1 MPLRLES
8 ALRAEGATGHPVPP
22 AASSRDPRR
31 WVRFLAIG
39 ALVLIG
45 ARISLPQ
52 GIEVGHVAA
61 LVLLPVWLPV
71 VRRYRWGW
79 ALFGTGVLAALSGIW
94 LTFFNA
100 GDHSTDGSLLTS
112 TTVLLVGA
120 LLAIG
125 VVLWAR
131 RVLPES
137 SVTLWFGVGLLL
149 AVNPGSPLY
158 PSNPWKF
165 GFAVPVAIIALSLA
179 HKSGRRW
186 LQLLVLGA
194 LTVASGLNDSRSAF
208 AILLLAAIIVAF
220 QVIPKGKN
228 RSLSAVRMVLGLGG
242 LTAVVYNLGQ
252 ALILDGYLG
261 ASTQARTLQQVET
274 SGSLILGGRPELAA
288 TWALFRHQW
297 WGFGSGTVPSVTD
310 ITAAKTGMAAI
321 NYAPDNGYVE
331 VYLFGGHYE
340 LHSIA
345 GDFFA
350 HFGLPG
356 LLFLVVVVIV
366 AVWGIAIRIADRT
379 ATGVIVFAT
388 ATSLWGVGFSPFYSA
403 EPLFVLMLGMLA
415 IPLTAR
421 PTGDARRTA
430 LRRAVS
436 VAPPRAPV
444 PVAIPDTRPPR
455 GSRAR

>member
-1 MPLRLES
+1 MSLRVES
-8 ALRAEGATGHPVPP
+8 APRGVGTPGHPEPRTPVE
-22 AASSRDPRR
+22 RDPRR

-61 LVLLPVWLPV
+61 LALAPVWVPV
-71 VRRYRWGW
+71 VRLYRWGW
-79 ALFGTGVLAALSGIW
+79 ALIGTGALAVVSGIW
-94 LTFFNA
+94 LTWFNA
-100 GDHSTDGSLLTS
+100 GDHSTDSSLLTS
-112 TTVLLVGA
+112 TSILLVGA
-120 LLAIG
+120 LLGIG

-158 PSNPWKF
+158 PTNPWKF
-165 GFAVPVAIIALSLA
+165 GFAVPVAVIALSLA
-179 HKSGRRW
+179 HKSGKRW

-220 QVIPKGKN
+220 QVIPKGRN
-228 RSLSAVRMVLGLGG
+228 RSLSAVRMVLGLAG

-288 TWALFRHQW
+288 TWALFRQQW

-310 ITAAKTGMAAI
+310 ITAAKTGMASI

-350 HFGLPG
+350 HYGLPG
-356 LLFLVVVVIV
+356 LLFLLVVVIV

-388 ATSLWGVGFSPFYSA
+388 ATTIWGVGFSPFYSA
-403 EPLFVLMLGMLA
+403 EPLFILMLGMLA
-415 IPLTAR
+415 LPIA
-421 PTGDARRTA
+421 A
-430 LRRAVS
+430 
-436 VAPPRAPV
+436 
-444 PVAIPDTRPPR
+444 RPPR
-455 GSRAR
+455 SSRGR